1 MVVDEILDGKFHVD
15 DGSLEFSCPRVTLSL
30 QADTACEGS
39 FFVYGPEGGLTE
51 GEVFSSDLRMEC
63 VSTRFGGS
71 EDEILYRFHADGME
85 AGTEAAGSF
94 HIFQTGESTIFPLRL
109 RCLRTKLSRAWAKSG
124 ISFIL
129 QIWQEKAGTRRSG
142 FFMIPASKRCL
153 TAMTG
158 STMPL
163 IRVFPLCR
171 GMNIM
176 WKNFFW
182 KSIKRNR
189 WNTYPRSGKSK

>member
-15 DGSLEFSCPRVTLSL
+15 DGSLEFSCQRVTLSL

-94 HIFQTGESTIFPLRL
+94 HIISNRGEYYLPFEV
-109 RCLRTKLSRAWAKSG
+109 KV
-124 ISFIL
+124 
-129 QIWQEKAGTRRSG
+129 
-142 FFMIPASKRCL
+142 L
-153 TAMTG
+153 TDEIVTSMG
-158 STMPL
+158 E
-163 IRVFPLCR
+163 IRNLFHFTNLAR
-171 GMNIM
+171 ES
-176 WKNFFW
+176 WD
-182 KSIKRNR
+182 
-189 WNTYPRSGKSK
+189 